1 MGYGYGREDSEED
14 LVQWRKYCENR
25 EREKKAVL
33 VNEVKKLISAIEKV
47 QQIGAL
53 REFNS
58 LSSDTTDAV
67 VEVVRLKNSLSLLV
81 DKY

>member
-1 MGYGYGREDSEED
+1 VVKMGYGYGREDSEED

-47 QQIGAL
+47 QEG
-53 REFNS
+53 EFNS

>member
-47 QQIGAL
+47 QEG
-53 REFNS
+53 EFNS
-58 LSSDTTDAV
+58 LSRGTTDAV
-67 VEVVRLKNSLSLLV
+67 IEIVKLKNSLKFLIN
-81 DKY
+81 KY

>member
-47 QQIGAL
+47 QEG
-53 REFNS
+53 EFNS
-58 LSSDTTDAV
+58 LSRDTTDAV
-67 VEVVRLKNSLSLLV
+67 IEIVKLKNSLKLLIN
-81 DKY
+81 KY

>member
-47 QQIGAL
+47 QEG
-53 REFNS
+53 EFNS

>member
-25 EREKKAVL
+25 EREKKAAL

-47 QQIGAL
+47 QEG
-53 REFNS
+53 EFNS
-58 LSSDTTDAV
+58 LSRDTTDAV
-67 VEVVRLKNSLSLLV
+67 IEIVKLKNSLKLLIN
-81 DKY
+81 KY

>member
-1 MGYGYGREDSEED
+1 VVKMGYGYGREDSEED

-47 QQIGAL
+47 QEG
-53 REFNS
+53 EFNS
-58 LSSDTTDAV
+58 LSRDTTDAV
-67 VEVVRLKNSLSLLV
+67 IEIVKLKNSLKLLIN
-81 DKY
+81 KY